1 MMKKNKKILLLKVI
15 ASIAFFSV
23 LLSFVRGRELLAI
36 FSRIDWFYFT
46 LSFLMVP
53 VMLVTS
59 CLKWKVLLDAGGHKV
74 SFFRLIAF
82 YLVGYFFSNLLP
94 STVGG
99 DVVRSFYAGKEINN
113 QSYSAVTVFI
123 ERFSGIVFLLI
134 LVVLTPLCRPAL
146 YGNSYFFIPV
156 LCSLSLLSA
165 VIWVWRVKEPL
176 VLSKAFMSYMF
187 GWLKGIS
194 ERVQSVLLRK
204 FLVFLEHV
212 FHVFFLRFEKFSH
225 ELGMA
230 FQLIHQDRTL
240 LCKLIALTMLFYF
253 LTWLN
258 VYLAFLAFGKRI
270 DFLAMV
276 VLVPT
281 IMFVAHL
288 PVTVL
293 GNLGFFESV
302 FVFYF
307 MSIGVPGA
315 ETLAM
320 GLLLRLKMLS
330 LGGVGCVV
338 YLLHQPA
345 WGAVPVPQ
353 EEGL

>member
-1 MMKKNKKILLLKVI
+1 MKMNKKILLIKVI
-15 ASIAFFSV
+15 TSIAFFAI
-23 LLSFVRGRELLAI
+23 LLSFVQGRELLAI
-36 FSRIDWFYFT
+36 FSRVNWFYFT
-46 LSFLMVP
+46 LSFMMVP

-59 CLKWKVLLDAGGHKV
+59 CLKWKVLLDAGGYNV
-74 SFFRLIAF
+74 SFSRLIAF

-113 QSYSAVTVFI
+113 QPSAAVTVFI
-123 ERFSGIVFLLI
+123 ERFSGVLFLLVLVI
-134 LVVLTPLCRPAL
+134 LAPLCRPSS
-146 YGNSYFFIPV
+146 YSNPYFFIPV
-156 LCSLSLLSA
+156 LCSFFLLSA
-165 VIWVWRVKEPL
+165 VIYVWRVKEPL
-176 VLSKAFMSYMF
+176 VLSKSLVTYVV

-194 ERVQSVLLRK
+194 ERGQSVLFRK
-204 FLVFLEHV
+204 FLAFVEHAFRV
-212 FHVFFLRFEKFSH
+212 LSLRVEKFSY
-225 ELGMA
+225 ELGKA
-230 FQLIHQDRTL
+230 LQLIHRDKVL

-258 VYLAFLAFGKRI
+258 VYLAFLAFGKKI

-276 VLVPT
+276 ALVPT

-307 MSIGVPGA
+307 LSIGVPAA

-345 WGAVPVPQ
+345 WGAVPVQQ

>member
-1 MMKKNKKILLLKVI
+1 MEKKKKILLIKAI
-15 ASIAFFSV
+15 TSIAFFAV
-23 LLSFVRGRELLAI
+23 LLSFVQGRELFAI
-36 FSRIDWFYFT
+36 FSRINWFYFT
-46 LSFLMVP
+46 LSFMMVP
-53 VMLVTS
+53 VMLVVS
-59 CLKWKVLLDAGGHKV
+59 CLKWKILLDAGGHNV
-74 SFFRLIAF
+74 SFSRLIAF

-113 QSYSAVTVFI
+113 QPYAAVTVFI
-123 ERFSGIVFLLI
+123 ERFSGILFLLVLVI
-134 LVVLTPLCRPAL
+134 LAPLCRPSF
-146 YGNSYFFIPV
+146 YSNSYFVIPA
-156 LCSLSLLSA
+156 LCSLFLLSA
-165 VIWVWRVKEPL
+165 VIWIWRVKEPL
-176 VLSKAFMSYMF
+176 VLSKSLMSYVF
-187 GWLKGIS
+187 GRLNGIS
-194 ERVQSVLLRK
+194 ERVQGVLLRK
-204 FLVFLEHV
+204 FLAFVEHL
-212 FHVFFLRFEKFSH
+212 FHTFFLRFEKFSR
-225 ELGMA
+225 ELGKA
-230 FQLIHQDRTL
+230 LQFIHRDRAL

-258 VYLAFLAFGKRI
+258 VYLAFLAFGKKI
-270 DFLAMV
+270 DFLTLIA
-276 VLVPT
+276 LVPT

-307 MSIGVPGA
+307 LSIDVPGA

-338 YLLHQPA
+338 YLLHQQA
-345 WGAVPVPQ
+345 WGRVPVQQ

>member
-1 MMKKNKKILLLKVI
+1 MKKKKKILLIKAI
-15 ASIAFFSV
+15 TSIAFFAV
-23 LLSFVRGRELLAI
+23 LLSFVQGRELFAI
-36 FSRIDWFYFT
+36 FSRINWFYFT
-46 LSFLMVP
+46 LSFMMVP
-53 VMLVTS
+53 VMLVAS
-59 CLKWKVLLDAGGHKV
+59 CLKWKILLDAGGHNV
-74 SFFRLIAF
+74 SFSRLIAF

-113 QSYSAVTVFI
+113 QPYAAVTVFI
-123 ERFSGIVFLLI
+123 ERFSGILFLLVLVI
-134 LVVLTPLCRPAL
+134 LAPLCRPSF
-146 YGNSYFFIPV
+146 YGNAYFVIPA
-156 LCSLSLLSA
+156 LCSLFLLSA

-176 VLSKAFMSYMF
+176 VLSKALMSYVF
-187 GWLKGIS
+187 GRLNGIS
-194 ERVQSVLLRK
+194 ERVQSVLLQK
-204 FLVFLEHV
+204 FLAFMEHL
-212 FHVFFLRFEKFSH
+212 FHNFFLRFEKFSR
-225 ELGMA
+225 ELGKA
-230 FQLIHQDRTL
+230 LQFIHRDRVL
-240 LCKLIALTMLFYF
+240 LCKLIALTMFFYF

-258 VYLAFLAFGKRI
+258 VYLAFLAFGKKI
-270 DFLAMV
+270 DFLALIA
-276 VLVPT
+276 LVPT

-307 MSIGVPGA
+307 LSIGVPGA

-338 YLLHQPA
+338 YMLHQQA
-345 WGAVPVPQ
+345 WGTAPVQQ